1 MDVLDPDRDL
11 RLLSS
16 ACYRGDGAEVVRVL
30 AGRDPGLLLQQA
42 GEGIVV
48 ALIAGTTGA
57 ETIAQDLIGRLTAR
71 GWDGDA
77 ELAEQ
82 LTAMT
87 GGPPTGRRAAPAELD
102 ELADL
107 LEGGLEHGFGG
118 LLDLTTGACW
128 PEAVIDDWDGDEED
142 APRPDLDPDRWLGV
156 PNYGSQDGWRDM
168 ADFIGTLD
176 DQAVAD
182 RLTDAIDGRGAFSRF
197 RRELDRRPELI
208 SRWQAFSAECRV
220 GRARSWLASS
230 GYDALPATRGR

>member
-1 MDVLDPDRDL
+1 M
-11 RLLSS
+11 
-16 ACYRGDGAEVVRVL
+16 L

-42 GEGIVV
+42 GEGLVV
-48 ALIAGTTGA
+48 ALIAGTSGA
-57 ETIAQDLIGRLTAR
+57 ATIAQDLIGRLAAR

-82 LTAMT
+82 LTALT

-142 APRPDLDPDRWLGV
+142 APRPDLDPDRWLAV

-176 DQAVAD
+176 DQAAAD
-182 RLTDAIDGRGAFSRF
+182 RLADAIDGRGAFSRF
-197 RRELDRRPELI
+197 RRELDRHPELI
-208 SRWQAFSAECRV
+208 SRWHAFSAECRV
-220 GRARSWLASS
+220 GRARSWLAAV
-230 GYDALPATRGR
+230 GYDALPPTHGR

>member
-1 MDVLDPDRDL
+1 M
-11 RLLSS
+11 LSS

-57 ETIAQDLIGRLTAR
+57 ETIAQDLIGRLAAR

-118 LLDLTTGACW
+118 LLA
-128 PEAVIDDWDGDEED
+128 
-142 APRPDLDPDRWLGV
+142 
-156 PNYGSQDGWRDM
+156 
-168 ADFIGTLD
+168 
-176 DQAVAD
+176 
-182 RLTDAIDGRGAFSRF
+182 
-197 RRELDRRPELI
+197 
-208 SRWQAFSAECRV
+208 
-220 GRARSWLASS
+220 
-230 GYDALPATRGR
+230 